1 MKKFKKAIIPCAL
14 AAVLLLLAPSCSKPS
29 NADTDL
35 DLKLALLESRL
46 AAIQESNAAL
56 EEKQRAER
64 VAMESKLEE
73 LKELIESAAATPE
86 TETPAEDEKYFGFSY
101 ITEEGGAIITSYD
114 GDSKDIIIPA
124 SIRTLP
130 VIAIADEA
138 FKGSS
143 AVSVSI
149 PETVERIG
157 WFAFASCP
165 RLERIVI
172 PQKVS
177 EIGYG
182 AFDGSPLVTV
192 YASPDSY
199 AAKYAKSYGVTVVSD

>member
-14 AAVLLLLAPSCSKPS
+14 AAVLLLLAPSCTGSTNDQS
-29 NADTDL
+29 EDS
-35 DLKLALLESRL
+35 LKIALLESRL

-56 EEKQRAER
+56 EEKQRADSA
-64 VAMESKLEE
+64 AMESRLEE
-73 LKELIESAAATPE
+73 LKELIESAAAIPD
-86 TETPAEDEKYFGFSY
+86 TETPDEDEKYFGFSY
-101 ITEEGGAIITSYD
+101 IVEAGGAIITSYD

-124 SIRTLP
+124 SIRSLP
-130 VIAIADEA
+130 VVAIADDA

-157 WFAFASCP
+157 WFAFADCP

-172 PQKVS
+172 PKKVS

-182 AFDGSPLVTV
+182 AFDSSPIVTV